1 MNIKVVE
8 TKKIIVPKRMVY
20 RRELYRIVD
29 IDPKFVIR
37 NYTIRL
43 FDNKIE
49 SVFLDAPHP
58 NSDPTTGEFCI
69 PNELRELTLNSETR
83 EFIEHLFNVFN
94 IDNCYFTPWGDINYE
109 KV

>member
-1 MNIKVVE
+1 MNIEEVE
-8 TKKIIVPKRMVY
+8 TRKVIVPKRMVY
-20 RRELYRIVD
+20 RRELYRIVG

-37 NYTIRL
+37 KYTVRL
-43 FDNKIE
+43 FDNKVE

-69 PNELRELTLNSETR
+69 PGELRELTFNSKTR
-83 EFIEHLFNVFN
+83 EFLEHLFNVFN